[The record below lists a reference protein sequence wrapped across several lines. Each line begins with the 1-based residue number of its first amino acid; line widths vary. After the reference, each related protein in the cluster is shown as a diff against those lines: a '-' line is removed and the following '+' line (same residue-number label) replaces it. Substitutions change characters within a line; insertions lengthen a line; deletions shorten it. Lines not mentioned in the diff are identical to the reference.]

1 MNIIIS
7 NGSSDPIYTQIEQ
20 QIKAAII
27 SGQLKEGE
35 MLPSMRALAKELR
48 ISIITTKRAYE
59 ELEKDGFIQTVA
71 GKGCFVAPKNLEF
84 VRETHLKEME
94 NMLAKAVELARL
106 CSVTDEE
113 IHAMLNMFLKG
124 DDNE

>member
-7 NGSSDPIYTQIEQ
+7 NGSSDPIYIQIEQ

-27 SGQLKEGE
+27 NGQLKEGE

-84 VRETHLKEME
+84 VREMHLKELE
-94 NMLAKAVELARL
+94 LALSQAAELAKI
-106 CSVTDEE
+106 CSVTEDE
-113 IHAMLNMFLKG
+113 IHAMLDMFLKG
-124 DDNE
+124 EDYE

>member
-7 NGSSDPIYTQIEQ
+7 NGSQDPIYTQIEQ
-20 QIKAAII
+20 QIRAAII
-27 SGQLKEGE
+27 NGQLKEGE

-84 VRETHLKEME
+84 VREMHRKELE
-94 NMLAKAVELARL
+94 SLLAKAVELSKI
-106 CSVTDEE
+106 CDVTEE
-113 IHAMLNMFLKG
+113 ELHATLDLFLKG
-124 DDNE
+124 EVYE

>member
-7 NGSSDPIYTQIEQ
+7 NGSADPIYIQIER
-20 QIKAAII
+20 QIKTAILN
-27 SGQLKEGE
+27 GQLKEGE

-84 VRETHLKEME
+84 VREMHLKELE
-94 NMLAKAVELARL
+94 SALANAVELAKI
-106 CSVTDEE
+106 CSVTEE
-113 IHAMLNMFLKG
+113 EMHAMLDMFLKG
-124 DDNE
+124 EEYE

>member
-7 NGSSDPIYTQIEQ
+7 NRSDDPIYTQIEN

-27 SGQLKEGE
+27 SGEVKEGE

-59 ELEKDGFIQTVA
+59 ELEKSGFIRTVA

-84 VRETHLKEME
+84 VRETHLKELE
-94 NMLAKAVELARL
+94 QALEKAVALAKMCDIKISELH
-106 CSVTDEE
+106 SMTD
-113 IHAMLNMFLKG
+113 MLYKG
-124 DDNE
+124 EQYE

>member
-7 NGSSDPIYTQIEQ
+7 NGSADPIYIQIEQ
-20 QIKAAII
+20 QIKTAILN
-27 SGQLKEGE
+27 GQLKEGE

-84 VRETHLKEME
+84 VREMHLKELE
-94 NMLAKAVELARL
+94 SALAHAVELAKI
-106 CSVTDEE
+106 CSVTEDEM
-113 IHAMLNMFLKG
+113 HTMLDMFLKG
-124 DDNE
+124 EDYE

>member
-7 NGSSDPIYTQIEQ
+7 NRSPDPIYTQIEQ

-27 SGQLKEGE
+27 SGALKEGE
-35 MLPSMRALAKELR
+35 MLPSMRALAKDLR

-59 ELEKDGFIQTVA
+59 ELEKGGFIQTVA

-84 VRETHLKEME
+84 VKETHLKEVE
-94 NMLAKAVELARL
+94 EALAKAVAASRL
-106 CSVTDEE
+106 CNITPQEL
-113 IHAMLNMFLKG
+113 HAMLDLLI
-124 DDNE
+124 DINE

>member
-7 NGSSDPIYTQIEQ
+7 NGSADPIYIQIER
-20 QIKAAII
+20 QIKTAILN
-27 SGQLKEGE
+27 GQLKEGE

-71 GKGCFVAPKNLEF
+71 GKGCFVAPKNLELLREENLKRIEGHMMEI
-84 VRETHLKEME
+84 VKLAATCNLSRETVLQM
-94 NMLAKAVELARL
+94 MDFVL
-106 CSVTDEE
+106 EE
-113 IHAMLNMFLKG
+113 
-124 DDNE
+124 EV

>member
-7 NGSSDPIYTQIEQ
+7 NGSADPIYTQIEQ

-84 VRETHLKEME
+84 VREMHLKELE
-94 NMLAKAVELARL
+94 SALVQAVELSKM
-106 CSVTDEE
+106 CSVSDEE
-113 IHAMLNMFLKG
+113 MHAMLDMFLKG
-124 DDNE
+124 EDYE

>member
-7 NGSSDPIYTQIEQ
+7 NGSQDPIYTQIEQ

-27 SGQLKEGE
+27 SGELKEGD
-35 MLPSMRALAKELR
+35 MLPSMRMLAKELH

-59 ELEKDGFIQTVA
+59 ELEKGGFIQTVA

-84 VRETHLKEME
+84 VREMHLQELEAALEKVAELSATC
-94 NMLAKAVELARL
+94 NISPVEL
-106 CSVTDEE
+106 
-113 IHAMLNMFLKG
+113 HAMLDMFLKG
-124 DDNE
+124 E

>member
-7 NGSSDPIYTQIEQ
+7 NGSPDPIYTQIEQ

-27 SGQLKEGE
+27 SGQLKEGD
-35 MLPSMRALAKELR
+35 MLPSMRVLAKELR

-59 ELEKDGFIQTVA
+59 ELEKSGFIQTVA

-84 VRETHLKEME
+84 VREMHRKELE
-94 NMLAKAVELARL
+94 GLLAKAAELAKL
-106 CSVTDEE
+106 CDVTDEE
-113 IHAMLNMFLKG
+113 LHTTLDMFLKG
-124 DDNE
+124 EEYE

>member
-7 NGSSDPIYTQIEQ
+7 NGSNDPIYTQIEQ

-27 SGQLKEGE
+27 SGQLKEGD
-35 MLPSMRALAKELR
+35 MLPSMRMLAKELH

-59 ELEKDGFIQTVA
+59 ELERGGFIQTVA

-84 VRETHLKEME
+84 VREMHLQELE
-94 NMLAKAVELARL
+94 DALAKAAELAKM
-106 CSVTDEE
+106 CNITDREV
-113 IHAMLNMFLKG
+113 HNMLDMFLKG
-124 DDNE
+124 DLYE

>member
-7 NGSSDPIYTQIEQ
+7 NGSADPIYIQIER
-20 QIKAAII
+20 QIKTAILN
-27 SGQLKEGE
+27 GQLKEGE

-84 VRETHLKEME
+84 VREMHLKELE
-94 NMLAKAVELARL
+94 SALANAVELAKI
-106 CSVTDEE
+106 CSVTEDEM
-113 IHAMLNMFLKG
+113 HAMLDMFLKG
-124 DDNE
+124 EEYE

>member
-7 NGSSDPIYTQIEQ
+7 NGSDDPIYTQIEQ

-27 SGQLKEGE
+27 SGELKEGDL
-35 MLPSMRALAKELR
+35 LPSMRTLAKELR

-59 ELEKDGFIQTVA
+59 ELEKGGFIQTVA

-84 VRETHLKEME
+84 VREMHLKDLEAALAQAAD
-94 NMLAKAVELARL
+94 LAKM
-106 CSVTDEE
+106 CGVTDEE
-113 IHAMLNMFLKG
+113 MHTMLDMFLKG
-124 DDNE
+124 EDYE

>member
-7 NGSSDPIYTQIEQ
+7 NGSQDPIYTQIGQ

-27 SGQLKEGE
+27 NGQLKEGD

-84 VRETHLKEME
+84 VREMHLKELE
-94 NMLAKAVELARL
+94 LALAQAAELARI
-106 CSVTDEE
+106 CGVAEDEM
-113 IHAMLNMFLKG
+113 HAMLDMFLKG
-124 DDNE
+124 EDYE

>member
-20 QIKAAII
+20 QIKTAIMN
-27 SGQLKEGE
+27 GQLKEGD
-35 MLPSMRALAKELR
+35 MLPSMRVLAKELR

-59 ELEKDGFIQTVA
+59 ELEKSGFIQTVA

-84 VRETHLKEME
+84 VREMHRKDLESL
-94 NMLAKAVELARL
+94 LAKAAELAKL
-106 CSVTDEE
+106 CDVTDEE
-113 IHAMLNMFLKG
+113 LHATLDMFLKG
-124 DDNE
+124 EDYE

>member
-7 NGSSDPIYTQIEQ
+7 NGSQDPIYTQIGQ

-27 SGQLKEGE
+27 GGQLKEGD

-84 VRETHLKEME
+84 VKEMHLKELE
-94 NMLAKAVELARL
+94 SALTHAVELARI
-106 CSVTDEE
+106 CDVSEDEM
-113 IHAMLNMFLKG
+113 HAMLDMFLKG
-124 DDNE
+124 EDYE

>member
-7 NGSSDPIYTQIEQ
+7 NGSADPIYIQIER
-20 QIKAAII
+20 QIKTAILN
-27 SGQLKEGE
+27 GQLKEGE

-84 VRETHLKEME
+84 VREMHLKELE
-94 NMLAKAVELARL
+94 SALANAVELAKI
-106 CSVTDEE
+106 CSVTEDEM
-113 IHAMLNMFLKG
+113 HAMLDMFLKG
-124 DDNE
+124 EDYE

>member
-7 NGSSDPIYTQIEQ
+7 NGSQDPIYTQIEQ

-27 SGQLKEGE
+27 SGELKEGD
-35 MLPSMRALAKELR
+35 MLPSMRMLAKELH

-59 ELEKDGFIQTVA
+59 ELEKGGFIQTVA

-84 VRETHLKEME
+84 VREMHLQ
-94 NMLAKAVELARL
+94 ELESAL
-106 CSVTDEE
+106 EKVAELSAICNISPDEL
-113 IHAMLNMFLKG
+113 HAMLDMFLKG
-124 DDNE
+124 E